1 MGKLVGV
8 LVGLVILA
16 TVAVAWL
23 GLRPVASTATADA
36 PLAPEQ
42 RVYTSIRDIMQAI
55 VDPSAD
61 VLWNAVGTVVDEQG
75 FHDAL
80 PKTDEEWA
88 NVRHAAVRMIEAGNL
103 LAMPGRLAA
112 PPGAKSETPGVELEP
127 PDITAL
133 MIKDRKSFD
142 GFAAALQGLG
152 VEAMGA
158 IEAKNGDALGE
169 IGSRMENVCESCHQ
183 TFWYPTAAAPQ
194 AAGR

>member
-1 MGKLVGV
+1 MRRQVAAV
-8 LVGLVILA
+8 LGLAILA
-16 TVAVAWL
+16 GAAVAWFSF
-23 GLRPVASTATADA
+23 RDPAPNATAA
-36 PLAPEQ
+36 AQQHPT
-42 RVYTSIRDIMQAI
+42 YTSVRDIMQAI

-61 VLWNAVGTVVDEQG
+61 VLWNAVGTVVDDQG

-103 LAMPGRLAA
+103 LMMPGREAA

-127 PDITAL
+127 PAITAL
-133 MIKDRKSFD
+133 MNKDRKSFD
-142 GFAAALQGLG
+142 GFAAALQ
-152 VEAMGA
+152 AMGQESLGA

-183 TFWYPTAAAPQ
+183 TFWYPSAAAPQ